1 MTRLLMIAGVAV
13 ALAGCASSYENRV
26 ASRLHGLGLSRPM
39 SQCMAERMVDR
50 LSVVQ
55 LRKLSM
61 LGKDYRGDVR
71 DMSVGEVL
79 DRFQALGDPEILD
92 VVTRSS
98 IGCAIAA

>member
-1 MTRLLMIAGVAV
+1 MNRLLLIAVSAA
-13 ALAGCASSYENRV
+13 ALAGCASSYESRV
-26 ASRLHGLGLSRPM
+26 ASRLHSLGLSRPM
-39 SQCMAERMVDR
+39 SECMAGRMVDR

-55 LRKLSM
+55 LRKLSL

-79 DRFQALGDPEILD
+79 DRFQALGDPEIVD